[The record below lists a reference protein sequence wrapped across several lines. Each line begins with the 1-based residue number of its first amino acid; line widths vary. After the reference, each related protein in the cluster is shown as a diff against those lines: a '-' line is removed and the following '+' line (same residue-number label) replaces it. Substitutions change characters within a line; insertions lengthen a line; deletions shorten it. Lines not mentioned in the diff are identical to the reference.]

1 MPWTIDAV
9 HSHVAFSIRHMMVS
23 TVHGRFNVL
32 RGSINIDEQNLA
44 QSWVEAEA
52 DAASIDTREPQR
64 DAHLRNADFFD
75 VEKYPTISFKSTKV
89 EHIDGPDYKI
99 TGDFTMHG
107 VTRPVTFNVEYA
119 GQSNMMG
126 MQRAGLTAKAR
137 INRKDWGLSFGSV
150 AEAGQ
155 VALSETVNI
164 EIDLEVIYAP
174 EAVQEAT
181 AS

>member
-9 HSHVAFSIRHMMVS
+9 HSQVAFSIRHLMVS
-23 TVHGRFNVL
+23 TARGRFNVL
-32 RGSINIDEQNLA
+32 RGSINIDEENLA
-44 QSWVEAEA
+44 QSWIEAEV
-52 DAASIDTREPQR
+52 DAANVDTGDAQR
-64 DAHLRNADFFD
+64 DAHLRSADFFD
-75 VEKYPTISFKSTKV
+75 VEKYPTITFKSTKV
-89 EHIDGPDYKI
+89 EHIDGPDYKV

-126 MQRAGLTAKAR
+126 QRAGLTARAR

-164 EIDLEVIYAP
+164 EIDLEVIYAA
-174 EAVQEAT
+174 EAVQET
-181 AS
+181 AAS